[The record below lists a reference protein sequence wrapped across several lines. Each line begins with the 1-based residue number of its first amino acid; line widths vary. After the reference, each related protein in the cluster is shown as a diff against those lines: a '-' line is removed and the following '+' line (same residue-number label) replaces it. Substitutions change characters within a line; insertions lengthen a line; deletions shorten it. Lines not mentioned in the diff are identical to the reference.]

1 LLHDNI
7 DLFSHQHRKQNSNK
21 NLRSITRSCSNPHM
35 RFIFNFL
42 MTFVKLILFN
52 CQIARRIVSSNLCHA
67 FKVVKNILG
76 NLRNPLDNSRAEDTP
91 LPRAT
96 SSLYI
101 AQHCLIHLGDVA
113 RYRHKQKMADS
124 FYRKASHL
132 VPSSGHPYNQLAILA
147 ATSPDNLQTG
157 ILIIQIFISNCF
169 SLLLLPCYLCKM
181 PFSRL
186 KR

>member
-1 LLHDNI
+1 M
-7 DLFSHQHRKQNSNK
+7 
-21 NLRSITRSCSNPHM
+21 P
-35 RFIFNFL
+35 
-42 MTFVKLILFN
+42 
-52 CQIARRIVSSNLCHA
+52 
-67 FKVVKNILG
+67 
-76 NLRNPLDNSRAEDTP
+76 P
-91 LPRAT
+91 PRAT

-157 ILIIQIFISNCF
+157 NI
-169 SLLLLPCYLCKM
+169 KM
-181 PFSRL
+181 PMI
-186 KR
+186 